1 MVYFM
6 EESTREIMRKWERII
21 EESGGGETTEIV
33 IDNDMKELTA
43 DIISKACFGG
53 SYALGNQIFAKIT
66 ALQNLV
72 SSPTVLFGFLYLRL
86 VSFIHFISF
95 TFSPSIDL

>member
-1 MVYFM
+1 MA
-6 EESTREIMRKWERII
+6 
-21 EESGGGETTEIV
+21 EIV
-33 IDNDMKELTA
+33 IDSDMKELTA

-72 SSPTVLFGFLYLRL
+72 SSPTVLFGFLYLRFHSYIL
-86 VSFIHFISF
+86 HFPPFLYPLSYDMPMLYTFIYI
-95 TFSPSIDL
+95 L